1 MGSEEGFVL
10 IVGLMFLVILTLVG
24 TTAYVMTSTDIKVG
38 GNFKN
43 YQRVLKVADA
53 GAERGRE
60 EVRLL
65 NASSTNKKS
74 FDDELSGRVGTNAV
88 LEGYGGDDPALFTG
102 TLDGITYEAYL
113 TNNAADTGISN
124 QDDTDNR
131 VLITAVATGPAGAFA
146 RVEKEAA
153 IVEGPNVMSPSYSK
167 GDVTGNG
174 ASMSISGI
182 DACGQ
187 DSTHLPEMYTYTGAN
202 IDMNPEP
209 GGITTVEGGSENV
222 DIEYQV
228 NSIKPGAT
236 VIIDPDTTNFGDSN
250 NYVTL
255 YSQPDPSPPTNGD
268 LTLDNISGY
277 GTLLVDGDLTIT
289 GSFDWHGLVLVTGT
303 LALSGGGNATKSI
316 SGAVYTNDTITY
328 NGNIDIQYDSC
339 AIANAMT
346 GWPLQP
352 LSWKQVL

>member
-1 MGSEEGFVL
+1 
-10 IVGLMFLVILTLVG
+10 
-24 TTAYVMTSTDIKVG
+24 MTSTDIKIG

-43 YQRVLKVADA
+43 YQKILKVADA

-60 EVRLL
+60 QVRLL

-74 FDDELSGRVGTNAV
+74 FNDELSGRAGSNAV
-88 LEGYGGDDPALFTG
+88 LEGYGGDDPELFTD
-102 TLDGITYEAYL
+102 TLDGITYFAYL
-113 TNNAADTGISN
+113 TNNLADGGISN
-124 QDDTDNR
+124 QVDGDNR
-131 VLITAVATGPAGAFA
+131 VLITSIANGPNGAFA

-153 IVEGPNVMSPSYSK
+153 IIQGPTVFSPSYSK

-174 ASMSISGI
+174 ASMSISGT

-187 DSTHLPEMYTYTGAN
+187 ETTPLPEIYTYTGAD
-202 IDMNPEP
+202 IDLNPEP
-209 GGITTVEGGSENV
+209 DGITKVEGGSDNV
-222 DIEYQV
+222 DIDYQV

-236 VIIDPDTTNFGDSN
+236 KIVDPDTTNFGDAS
-250 NYVTL
+250 NYVSL
-255 YSQPDPSPPTNGD
+255 YSQPDPNPPTNGE

-277 GTLLVDGDLTIT
+277 GTLLVDGDLKIT
-289 GSFDWHGLVLVTGT
+289 GSFDWHGLILVTGT
-303 LALSGGGNATKSI
+303 LTLSGGGNAVKSI
-316 SGAVYTNDTITY
+316 SGAVYANNTVSY

-339 AIANAMT
+339 AIANSVT